1 MEKDIKQYKINVN
14 NEKWAIKWQSTYDR
28 SLLLFITG
36 QCNLNCKNCF
46 SISTRNSK
54 EMTLDDIKNIIAA
67 NNDYQKIDLMGGEP
81 LMHPKILGII
91 DYLKS
96 INKSVSVYT
105 NGNKLDMITN
115 LDYPIRACISFHEI
129 ESDNPSRKPIKPI
142 VDKIE
147 DFVKHNNKIKLIL
160 LLDKLNYNKASD
172 IIEFVDS
179 KMPFINKLTIG
190 LMRYENDYWNDNHP
204 NVLPFEEYAKTI
216 QMIVNDY
223 DGRLDLDIFMKGVL
237 EFDGNPG
244 NLPNRVNRFK
254 CIFQD
259 LTYCDCL
266 YNACDYS
273 HPKLRDDFKLPE
285 CLKECKHTKKKKCL
299 ADKVRL
305 LNKRKK

>member
-1 MEKDIKQYKINVN
+1 MENDIKQYKINVN
-14 NEKWAIKWQSTYDR
+14 SEKWMIKWQSTYDK

-36 QCNLNCKNCF
+36 KCNLNCKNCF
-46 SISTRNSK
+46 SISTRNAK
-54 EMTLDDIKNIIAA
+54 EMSLDEIKEIIKT
-67 NNDYQKIDLMGGEP
+67 NDEYQKIDLMGGEP
-81 LMHPKILGII
+81 LLHPNVLEII

-105 NGNKLDMITN
+105 NGKKLDLITN

-142 VDKIE
+142 MGKVR
-147 DFVKHNNKIKLIL
+147 DFVNNNNKIKLVL
-160 LLDKLNYNKASD
+160 LLDQTNYTRAFE
-172 IIEFVDS
+172 IVEFVD
-179 KMPFINKLTIG
+179 KEMPYINKLTIG
-190 LMRYENDYWNDNHP
+190 LMRYENDYWNDNRP
-204 NVLPFEEYAKTI
+204 NVLPFEEYAKTVQSI
-216 QMIVNDY
+216 IDNY

-237 EFDGNPG
+237 DFEGDPG

-266 YNACDYS
+266 YNACDYN
-273 HPKLRDDFKLPE
+273 HPKLNSDYKLPE
-285 CLKECKHTKKKKCL
+285 CFSTCKHTNKTKCL

-305 LNKRKK
+305 INRRK